1 MWARSGSAHRR
12 RGLHLTLWHAYRPDP
27 TRRFR
32 IRRSQ
37 IRSDWE
43 SHIMKR
49 TRGRERATRRRI
61 IIHNRN
67 RSGAVSH
74 AGCLR
79 RGRTIPTPLTGT
91 QHTPTIRRTPRRRM
105 PITNNPTMRRNIR
118 RRLRGVPLTYILSLQ
133 AGKVSLPQLSSGR
146 PIRYATRRHSRSARI
161 RLRHRI
167 ISRERA
173 TRRRIIIHNRNRS
186 GAVSHAGCLRRGRT
200 IPTPLTGT
208 QHQPTIRPRNPSL
221 SQRHATIHERL
232 L

>member
-1 MWARSGSAHRR
+1 MWARSGSAHRS
-12 RGLHLTLWHAYRPDP
+12 RGRHLTLWRAYRPDP
-27 TRRFR
+27 TRHIP

-61 IIHNRN
+61 IIHNRD

-79 RGRTIPTPLTGT
+79 RGRTIPTPLTGA
-91 QHTPTIRRTPRRRM
+91 QHQPTIRRTPRRRM
-105 PITNNPTMRRNIR
+105 PITINPTMRRNIR
-118 RRLRGVPLTYILSLQ
+118 RRVRGVPLTYTLSLQ

-146 PIRYATRRHSRSARI
+146 PIRHTARRHSISTRI
-161 RLRHRI
+161 HLRHRI
-167 ISRERA
+167 NSRERA
-173 TRRRIIIHNRNRS
+173 TRRRIIIHNRDRS

-200 IPTPLTGT
+200 IPTPLTGA
-208 QHQPTIRPRNPSL
+208 QHQPTIRPRS
-221 SQRHATIHERL
+221 SSISKRHAAIHERL